1 MQLFERTLGEWLEYW
16 VEKTPDKEFIVYSD
30 RDLRFTYKQF
40 DQRVNNL
47 AKGLLS
53 IGVTTGSHVGI
64 WATNVPDWL
73 TFLFASAKIGAVLVT
88 VNTNYKQHELE
99 YLTDNADLHTLCIS
113 NGTFDSDYV
122 DMTYTMLPELR
133 TSQRGNMHSERFPF
147 MKNVIYIG
155 QEKHRGMYNT
165 AELLLL
171 GQTQDNEKLEACR
184 SRFNCHDVVNMQYTS
199 GTTGFPKGVMLTHHN
214 ITNNGYCIG
223 QCMKFTENDRVCLP
237 VPLFHCF
244 GICLLYTS
252 PSPRDRG

>member
-133 TSQRGNMHSERFPF
+133 TSQRGNMHSEKRHL
-147 MKNVIYIG
+147 
-155 QEKHRGMYNT
+155 HRTREAPGYVQHSRT
-165 AELLLL
+165 AP
-171 GQTQDNEKLEACR
+171 A
-184 SRFNCHDVVNMQYTS
+184 
-199 GTTGFPKGVMLTHHN
+199 GT
-214 ITNNGYCIG
+214 
-223 QCMKFTENDRVCLP
+223 D
-237 VPLFHCF
+237 
-244 GICLLYTS
+244 
-252 PSPRDRG
+252 PR

>member
-1 MQLFERTLGEWLEYW
+1 MQLFEKTLGEWLEYW
-16 VEKTPDKEFIVYSD
+16 AERTPDKEFIVYSD
-30 RDLRFTYKQF
+30 RNLRFTYRQF
-40 DQRVNNL
+40 NKRVNEL

-113 NGTFDSDYV
+113 SGTFDSDYI

-133 TSQRGNMHSERFPF
+133 TSQRGNLRSERFPCI
-147 MKNVIYIG
+147 KNVIYIG

-171 GQTQDNEKLEACR
+171 GQTQSDERLEACR
-184 SRFNCHDVVNMQYTS
+184 SRFNCYDVVNMQYTS
-199 GTTGFPKGVMLTHHN
+199 GTTGFPHGGFEPPPQKHQH
-214 ITNNGYCIG
+214 
-223 QCMKFTENDRVCLP
+223 R
-237 VPLFHCF
+237 
-244 GICLLYTS
+244 
-252 PSPRDRG
+252 